1 MYNGTYYNDPGNEGK
16 LSFLDLI
23 KAFKIFFNGYE
34 VGYIKLLISDV
45 NNGNIDILEYWL
57 EDSIKDDFKDILIEI
72 DKYFISV
79 YEINKRINNN
89 YLIYLENM
97 KINGFA
103 SIEVVNEIDGYNK
116 INLTILNINRRN

>member
-1 MYNGTYYNDPGNEGK
+1 M
-16 LSFLDLI
+16 
-23 KAFKIFFNGYE
+23 
-34 VGYIKLLISDV
+34 
-45 NNGNIDILEYWL
+45 EYWL
-57 EDSIKDDFKDILIEI
+57 EHSIKDDFKDILIEI
-72 DKYFISV
+72 YKYFISV

-116 INLTILNINRRN
+116 INLNILNIKRRN

>member
-1 MYNGTYYNDPGNEGK
+1 M
-16 LSFLDLI
+16 
-23 KAFKIFFNGYE
+23 
-34 VGYIKLLISDV
+34 
-45 NNGNIDILEYWL
+45 EYWL

-103 SIEVVNEIDGYNK
+103 SIEVVNEIDRYNK
-116 INLTILNINRRN
+116 INLNILNIKRRN